1 MLFWVIEVYGNL
13 WTARKLIHKEIWFD
27 LCKINLA
34 ESNHSSHL
42 MKSGYRFVIAHK
54 TWHHSWQMKKKI
66 YEAPSNTDNWKGKQE
81 FHNFV
86 YFYSLGRCCYPWQW
100 HY

>member
-54 TWHHSWQMKKKI
+54 TWHHSWQMKKKKYMKPQVI
-66 YEAPSNTDNWKGKQE
+66 PIIEKENK
-81 FHNFV
+81 NFII
-86 YFYSLGRCCYPWQW
+86 
-100 HY
+100 